1 MYITRRRILY
11 ILSFRRTR
19 LRNRLF
25 WWDIVRNFRRIVD
38 RRRNLTICYIIWPFE
53 FVKLAHGGWTCAA
66 AGLTRGLLIP
76 VRSYRRSR
84 ATRVGGGGG
93 GEGGGR
99 GVYPA
104 IVPVVLA
111 MEPRSVINDT
121 RNDGRMLPPCPPC
134 ALLFPSL
141 DSRTIRRGGGRPIY
155 RFDLPDTYIHACPWP
170 PPGPEHRRGT
180 LVITN
185 GCNESLASSRRGRAY
200 SWDRRGYT

>member
-1 MYITRRRILY
+1 MHPFNKTYEI
-11 ILSFRRTR
+11 
-19 LRNRLF
+19 
-25 WWDIVRNFRRIVD
+25 WNFRRIVD

-84 ATRVGGGGG
+84 ATRVGGG

-155 RFDLPDTYIHACPWP
+155 RFDLPDTYVHACPWP

-185 GCNESLASSRRGRAY
+185 GCNESLASSRRGWAY